1 MNIIEQSPSVTAQEL
16 KSRLS
21 RDRAALIVYA
31 DECGDVI
38 LNRAHDPRRRVPP
51 PDEFLVGVYRVTAD
65 VELIEGDIEARRDE
79 ILAASTRLRAN

>member
-1 MNIIEQSPSVTAQEL
+1 MNILEQAPAATAQAL
-16 KSRLS
+16 KSRLT

-38 LNRAHDPRRRVPP
+38 LDRAHDPRRRVPP
-51 PDEFLVGVYRVTAD
+51 PDEFLVGVYRVSAD

-79 ILAASTRLRAN
+79 ILAATPRLRAN